1 MAVRQR
7 RGGHPHSRAASSRPN
22 PGSARM
28 MAATASLPFLRPP
41 GLRRAVPA
49 SCPLPLA
56 PAVPSGPRQ
65 QARLGPADRMLLRQG
80 PSPSAAPTRTGSSSS
95 PYRRAAPEGRRGS
108 QPREAQDGG
117 LPRGGSC
124 RRVQTLAVGSV
135 RWPLAPSRGRRGQ
148 REEIGAW
155 KEWCHGRF
163 VSPSGGVTIAILPA
177 PWQ

>member
-80 PSPSAAPTRTGSSSS
+80 PLSFCRTDADGQQQQSV
-95 PYRRAAPEGRRGS
+95 P
-108 QPREAQDGG
+108 PRCA
-117 LPRGGSC
+117 
-124 RRVQTLAVGSV
+124 
-135 RWPLAPSRGRRGQ
+135 
-148 REEIGAW
+148 
-155 KEWCHGRF
+155 
-163 VSPSGGVTIAILPA
+163 
-177 PWQ
+177 